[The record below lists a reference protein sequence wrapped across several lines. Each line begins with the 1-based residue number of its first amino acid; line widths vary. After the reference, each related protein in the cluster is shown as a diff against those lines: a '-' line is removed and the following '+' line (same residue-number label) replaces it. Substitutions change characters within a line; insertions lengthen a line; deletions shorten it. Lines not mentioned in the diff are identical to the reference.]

1 MGGRETDVGMRVASG
16 DPLGKGLRWAG
27 GDFGD
32 RVRDTDVGMRDPD
45 VGMRELGVQVGTQVL
60 GKGIQVARV
69 GPWGQDKGA
78 W

>member
-1 MGGRETDVGMRVASG
+1 MGGREIDVGMRVASG
-16 DPLGKGLRWAG
+16 DPLGKGFRWAG

-32 RVRDTDVGMRDPD
+32 RVRDPD